1 MKLKKL
7 FVLFLTLLM
16 PLCLAENAFALPL
29 QVDSSVL
36 EKEKSKIV
44 KLETTYNTRD
54 LGGYKTSDGKITKY
68 GVFLRSDDTDNLT
81 LKDIETLK
89 SYGVTAVLD
98 LRESPYYL
106 EHPDKFSNIP
116 GINYQNIDIVKIYNE
131 QSTDKETRSDES
143 SARKF
148 LYYTGEGNWVKTA
161 FDIIADTEGCTL
173 FHCFAGK
180 DRTGL
185 LAMLLLGLVDV
196 SAEDIMQNYSVSY
209 DLIKENP
216 KIKAIIEK
224 DIKNFGEA
232 AIGKY
237 HATPPSK
244 IKHGIDYI
252 SENYGTTENYLLACG
267 VSKRNLEKI
276 KNRFVRESEDKQFYI
291 YSNL

>member
-7 FVLFLTLLM
+7 LALSLTLS
-16 PLCLAENAFALPL
+16 CISWNVFALPS
-29 QVDSSVL
+29 QVDSSIL

-54 LGGYKTSDGKITKY
+54 LGGYKATDGKITRH

-81 LKDIETLK
+81 LKDIEKLK
-89 SYGVTAVLD
+89 AYGVTTVLD
-98 LRESPYYL
+98 LREEPYYL
-106 EHPDKFSNIP
+106 EHPDKLSSIP
-116 GINYQNIDIVKIYNE
+116 GINYQNIDIVKIYNAH
-131 QSTDKETRSDES
+131 STDKETRSDES

-148 LYYTGEGNWVKTA
+148 LRYTGEGNWVKTA
-161 FDIIADTEGCTL
+161 FDIIANTEGCTL

-185 LAMLLLGLVDV
+185 VAMLLLGLVGV
-196 SAEDIMQNYSVSY
+196 SDEDIMQNYSVSY
-209 DLIKENP
+209 DFIKDNP
-216 KIKAIIEK
+216 KIKEIIEK
-224 DIKNFGEA
+224 DIENFGEA

-267 VSKRNLEKI
+267 VLRENLDKI
-276 KNRFVRESEDKQFYI
+276 KNKFVE
-291 YSNL
+291 

>member
-1 MKLKKL
+1 MKLEKL
-7 FVLFLTLLM
+7 FALFLTLLT
-16 PLCLAENAFALPL
+16 PLYVSENAFASPL
-29 QVDSSVL
+29 QIDSSIL
-36 EKEKSKIV
+36 EKEKSKLV

-54 LGGYKTSDGKITKY
+54 LGGYKTSDSKITKY

-89 SYGVTAVLD
+89 SYGITAVLD
-98 LRESPYYL
+98 LREAPYYL

-116 GINYQNIDIVKIYNE
+116 EINYQNIDIVKIYNE
-131 QSTDKETRSDES
+131 HSTDKEARSDES

-148 LYYTGEGNWVKTA
+148 LRYTGEGNWVKTA

-185 LAMLLLGLVDV
+185 VAMLLLGLVDV

-216 KIKAIIEK
+216 KIKAIIENDVK
-224 DIKNFGEA
+224 DFGEA
-232 AIGKY
+232 AIDKY

-267 VSKRNLEKI
+267 VSKENLENI
-276 KNRFVRESEDKQFYI
+276 KNRFVGESENKI
-291 YSNL
+291 EI

>member
-7 FVLFLTLLM
+7 LVLS
-16 PLCLAENAFALPL
+16 LALSCISGNVLALPS
-29 QVDSSVL
+29 QVNSSIL

-44 KLETTYNTRD
+44 KLQTTYNTRD
-54 LGGYKTSDGKITKY
+54 LGGYKTADGKITRH

-81 LKDIETLK
+81 LKDIEKLK
-89 SYGVTAVLD
+89 TYGVTTVLD
-98 LRESPYYL
+98 LREEPYYL
-106 EHPDKFSNIP
+106 EHPDKLSSIP
-116 GINYQNIDIVKIYNE
+116 EINYQNIDIVKIYNKH
-131 QSTDKETRSDES
+131 SVDKETRSDES

-148 LYYTGEGNWVKTA
+148 LRYTGEGNWVKTA

-185 LAMLLLGLVDV
+185 VAMLLLGLVGV
-196 SAEDIMQNYSVSY
+196 SDEDIMQNYSVSY
-209 DLIKENP
+209 DFIKDNP
-216 KIKAIIEK
+216 KIKEIIEK
-224 DIKNFGEA
+224 DIENFGEA

-267 VSKRNLEKI
+267 VSRENLDKI
-276 KNRFVRESEDKQFYI
+276 KNRFVE
-291 YSNL
+291 

>member
-1 MKLKKL
+1 MGFLKKL
-7 FVLFLTLLM
+7 LVISFTLL
-16 PLCLAENAFALPL
+16 CISERAFALPPR
-29 QVDSSVL
+29 VDNSIL

-54 LGGYKTSDGKITKY
+54 LGGYKTVDGKFTKY
-68 GVFLRSDDTDNLT
+68 GVFLRSDDTDDLT

-98 LRESPYYL
+98 LREEPYYL
-106 EHPDKFSNIP
+106 EHPDRLSNIP
-116 GINYQNIDIVKIYNE
+116 EINYQNIDIVKIYNE
-131 QSTDKETRSDES
+131 HSDNKETRSDES

-148 LYYTGEGNWVKTA
+148 LRYTGEGNWVKTA
-161 FDIIADTEGCTL
+161 FDIIASTEGCTL

-185 LAMLLLGLVDV
+185 VAMLLFGLVGV

-209 DLIKENP
+209 DLIKDHP
-216 KIKAIIEK
+216 KIKPIIEK
-224 DIKNFGEA
+224 DVKDFGEA
-232 AIGKY
+232 AIEKY

-267 VSKRNLEKI
+267 VSRVNLDKI
-276 KNRFVRESEDKQFYI
+276 KNRFVGNFCDEVSETKAGI
-291 YSNL
+291 NT

>member
-1 MKLKKL
+1 MKLEKL
-7 FVLFLTLLM
+7 FALFLTLLT
-16 PLCLAENAFALPL
+16 PLYVSENAFALPL
-29 QVDSSVL
+29 QIDSSIL
-36 EKEKSKIV
+36 EKEKLKIV

-98 LRESPYYL
+98 LREAPYYL

-116 GINYQNIDIVKIYNE
+116 EINYQNIDIVKIYNE
-131 QSTDKETRSDES
+131 HSTDKEARSDES

-148 LYYTGEGNWVKTA
+148 LRYTGEGNWVKTA
-161 FDIIADTEGCTL
+161 FDIIVDTEGCTL

-185 LAMLLLGLVDV
+185 VAMLLLGLVDV

-216 KIKAIIEK
+216 KIKAIIENDVK
-224 DIKNFGEA
+224 DFGEA
-232 AIGKY
+232 AIDKY
-237 HATPPSK
+237 HATPSSK

-276 KNRFVRESEDKQFYI
+276 KNRFVGESENKI
-291 YSNL
+291 EI